1 MSSRIV
7 GRGFE
12 RNLEAG
18 PLQPMIGSFELHLR
32 AEKKSPK
39 TIRTY
44 IEAAQWLAA
53 EYLIPNGIK
62 FWADVTA
69 RHVQEWTVTLLD
81 RYSDSYANN
90 QFRALQQFFK
100 WHATE
105 DPDEPRPNPM
115 ANLKPPKVGDK
126 LVPVFT
132 EDELAAMLATCKGGG
147 FQNRRDYAVISL
159 FKDAGIRLSELAGL
173 SLDDVSPASRE
184 ATVTG
189 KGDKQRTVRFTY
201 DTARALDRYS
211 RERAKHPMARVSAL
225 WLGVR
230 GGPMT
235 ASGVY
240 QMIERRGREAGVEVN
255 PHKFRHTFSHNWL
268 DNGGAEGDLMELNGW
283 SSPQMLARYG
293 RSARSARARRH
304 YDDVMGTTR
313 SDHDDATP
321 HGQGH
326 QQAHC
331 SGNLVGPHARPHRP
345 HPPRARNVPQAIR
358 EGGRPRWHA
367 ATRGAPTARR
377 AREARLH
384 APTRETIGSRT

>member
-1 MSSRIV
+1 MSSRTGSRGEIV
-7 GRGFE
+7 GRGFA
-12 RNLEAG
+12 RNLDAG

-44 IEAAQWLAA
+44 TEAARWLAA

-62 FWADVTA
+62 LWADVRT
-69 RHVQEWTVTLLD
+69 RHVQEWTITLLD

-90 QFRALQQFFK
+90 QFRAIQQFFK

-115 ANLKPPKVGDK
+115 ASLRPPKVTEK

-132 EDELAAMLATCKGGG
+132 DDELAAMLATCKGGG
-147 FQNRRDYAVISL
+147 FQNRRDYAIISL

-173 SLDDVSPASRE
+173 RVDDVSPASRE
-184 ATVTG
+184 ANVTG

-211 RERAKHPMARVSAL
+211 RERMKHPTARVSAL

-235 ASGVY
+235 ASGIY
-240 QMIERRGREAGVEVN
+240 QMIERRGRQADIEVN

-304 YDDVMGTTR
+304 YDDVMG
-313 SDHDDATP
+313 D
-321 HGQGH
+321 
-326 QQAHC
+326 
-331 SGNLVGPHARPHRP
+331 
-345 HPPRARNVPQAIR
+345 
-358 EGGRPRWHA
+358 
-367 ATRGAPTARR
+367 
-377 AREARLH
+377 
-384 APTRETIGSRT
+384 

>member
-1 MSSRIV
+1 MSGESPTKT
-7 GRGFE
+7 GRGYA

-18 PLQPMIGSFELHLR
+18 QFQPMIDSWDLHLR
-32 AEKKSPK
+32 AERKSAK
-39 TIRTY
+39 TVRTY

-53 EYLIPNGIK
+53 EYLLPNGIK
-62 FWADVTA
+62 YWSDVRA
-69 RHVQEWTVTLLD
+69 RHVQEWTVTLLG
-81 RYSDSYANN
+81 RYSDSYASN
-90 QFRALQQFFK
+90 QFRALQQFFRR
-100 WHATE
+100 HATE

-115 ANLKPPKVGDK
+115 ANVKRPKVGDK

-147 FQNRRDYAVISL
+147 FQNRRDYTVISL

-173 SLDDVSPASRE
+173 RLDDVSPASRE

-189 KGDKQRTVRFTY
+189 KGDKQRIVRFTY
-201 DTARALDRYS
+201 DTARALDRYL
-211 RERAKHPMARVSAL
+211 RERAKLPMAHVSAL

-235 ASGVY
+235 ASGIY

-268 DNGGAEGDLMELNGW
+268 DHGGAEGDLMELNGW

-304 YDDVMGTTR
+304 YDDVMG
-313 SDHDDATP
+313 D
-321 HGQGH
+321 
-326 QQAHC
+326 
-331 SGNLVGPHARPHRP
+331 
-345 HPPRARNVPQAIR
+345 
-358 EGGRPRWHA
+358 
-367 ATRGAPTARR
+367 
-377 AREARLH
+377 
-384 APTRETIGSRT
+384 

>member
-12 RNLEAG
+12 RNLDAG
-18 PLQPMIGSFELHLR
+18 PLQPMISSFELHLR

-53 EYLIPNGIK
+53 EYLIPNEIK

-69 RHVQEWTVTLLD
+69 RHVQEWTITLLD
-81 RYSDSYANN
+81 RYSDSYASN

-105 DPDEPRPNPM
+105 DPDDPRPNPM
-115 ANLKPPKVGDK
+115 ANLKPPKVAEK

-132 EDELAAMLATCKGGG
+132 DDELAALLATCKGGG
-147 FQNRRDYAVISL
+147 FQNHRDYAIISL

-173 SLDDVSPASRE
+173 RLDDVNPASRE

-211 RERAKHPMARVSAL
+211 RERAKQPMSRIPVL

-230 GGPMT
+230 
-235 ASGVY
+235 A
-240 QMIERRGREAGVEVN
+240 AG
-255 PHKFRHTFSHNWL
+255 
-268 DNGGAEGDLMELNGW
+268 
-283 SSPQMLARYG
+283 Q
-293 RSARSARARRH
+293 
-304 YDDVMGTTR
+304 
-313 SDHDDATP
+313 
-321 HGQGH
+321 
-326 QQAHC
+326 
-331 SGNLVGPHARPHRP
+331 
-345 HPPRARNVPQAIR
+345 
-358 EGGRPRWHA
+358 
-367 ATRGAPTARR
+367 
-377 AREARLH
+377 
-384 APTRETIGSRT
+384 